1 MFLPST
7 RGKGRQWLALLC
19 LFLFPL
25 TIVQATPAS
34 NQAGVEL
41 RTNISTMA
49 VQITQGAP
57 LPPGGCNA
65 GYLWHTTYGGCRI
78 AQTQSESAQCPAGY
92 TGSRVRYRNAYILQ
106 ANPADIA
113 YEAWGAWHD
122 SCQAPPPPATVKME
136 ILKGPDV
143 LHCRFPD
150 YKVRFT
156 YPDGSPASG
165 IDLKW
170 ETDPNFDA
178 AVAEPVTRTDSDGVT
193 GNTIVRFASMTAY
206 ITVSWGASRFS
217 LIGYCIGGT

>member
-1 MFLPST
+1 MILPSS
-7 RGKGRQWLALLC
+7 KGLGRSLLALLFV
-19 LFLFPL
+19 FLPL
-25 TIVQATPAS
+25 SSQATVV
-34 NQAGVEL
+34 NQADVRL
-41 RTNISTMA
+41 QTNITTMS
-49 VQITQGAP
+49 VQVNQGAP
-57 LPPGGCNA
+57 YPPGGCSA
-65 GYLWHTTYGGCRI
+65 GYLWHTSYGGCRI
-78 AQTQSESAQCPAGY
+78 AQSQSEYQQCPAGY

-106 ANPADIA
+106 ANPADVA

-150 YKVRFT
+150 YKLRFT
-156 YPDGSPASG
+156 YPDGSAASG

-170 ETDPNFDA
+170 ETDPQFDA
-178 AVAEPVTRTDSDGVT
+178 AVEFPVTRTDSDGVT
-193 GNTIVRFASMTAY
+193 SNTIVRFASMTAY